1 MRVLWKISKY
11 HKLKLFPKRD
21 GVLLYTL
28 TKKEPECP
36 DEILSPVVFF
46 STHGKFISLLLK
58 TLKTH
63 TQFQGEERSSW
74 MTIHSQF
81 HPMYMCMC
89 VGRRKEKKVKV
100 TWG

>member
-1 MRVLWKISKY
+1 M
-11 HKLKLFPKRD
+11 
-21 GVLLYTL
+21 LLYTL

-81 HPMYMCMC
+81 HPTC
-89 VGRRKEKKVKV
+89 VYVCWWTQGEESESYLGVAK
-100 TWG
+100 WGGFAGGVE